1 MSLNIKNNE
10 VHELVRDLATTLGI
24 SQTSA
29 VEVAVRAKLD
39 ELAAQRNNTATIRAE
54 RIHTSARAL
63 QAAVGH
69 GGTGADLWNATDDL
83 HDPLTGLPR

>member
-1 MSLNIKNNE
+1 MSLNIKNDE

-39 ELAAQRNNTATIRAE
+39 ELAAQRNGANTQRAE
-54 RIHTSARAL
+54 RIHASARAL
-63 QAAVGH
+63 QSAVA
-69 GGTGADLWNATDDL
+69 GGDLWHVMGDL
-83 HDPLTGLPR
+83 HDPVTGLPR